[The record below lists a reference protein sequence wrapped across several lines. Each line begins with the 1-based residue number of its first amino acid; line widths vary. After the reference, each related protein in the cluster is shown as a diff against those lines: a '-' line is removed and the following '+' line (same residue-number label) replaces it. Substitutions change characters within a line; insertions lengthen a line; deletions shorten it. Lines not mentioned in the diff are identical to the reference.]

1 MTDEREEE
9 HFEEKPFLA
18 HLEDLRMTLFKI
30 IAATLA
36 GAVVC
41 FVLST
46 KIFSILKAPVRRHAT
61 IVSDESVTPPQ
72 EKKPPSPDA
81 TEDKRP
87 APIIVTGPLG
97 GLVML
102 ARDLVTYS
110 RETLSFLRRHARDL
124 ESPHTES
131 SQKKGPKPPYQSKGK
146 RPAVEKEKARPVVKF
161 IETGPAKGFVVV
173 FKTSF
178 LVGVGLTLP
187 LSLFF
192 LAQFVFPA
200 LTRKEKSYVT
210 PSFLIGGGLFAVGVL
225 FGYFITLPLGIKIF
239 LDWNHR
245 YGIANDWR
253 VSEYLSL
260 ATKLLIANGVM
271 FEMPLIL
278 TILVRLG
285 VLSVAALRR
294 KRKHA
299 IVIILFVAAI
309 LTPTVDGLTMMIVA
323 APMIVMYEAC
333 IWVSYLLMRKK
344 ARREKEEERKE
355 TYWEERKRIKR
366 AAKIEHEK
374 KEEKAKPTE
383 KAAESEGPGSPP
395 QDASEDRQ
403 HDDQSGQEKKPEE
416 EGHTQYD
423 FGSGTQPPGPEEK
436 SDWSDEKP
444 YREDN

>member
-1 MTDEREEE
+1 MTDEHEEE
-9 HFEEKPFLA
+9 HFEEKPFLE

-46 KIFSILKAPVRRHAT
+46 KIFYILKDPVRRYAE

-110 RETLSFLRRHARDL
+110 RETLSFLRRHEL
-124 ESPHTES
+124 ESPE
-131 SQKKGPKPPYQSKGK
+131 KKVAKPPPKDGGK
-146 RPAVEKEKARPVVKF
+146 RSAIEKEKARPVVKF

-178 LVGVGLTLP
+178 LCGVGLTLP

-210 PSFLIGGGLFAVGVL
+210 PSLLVGGGLFAVGVL
-225 FGYFITLPLGIKIF
+225 FGYFLTLPLGIKIF
-239 LDWNHR
+239 LEWNHR

-253 VSEYLSL
+253 VSEYLSI

-299 IVIILFVAAI
+299 IVIILFAAAI

-366 AAKIEHEK
+366 AAKIQHEK
-374 KEEKAKPTE
+374 KEQKAKSTE

-403 HDDQSGQEKKPEE
+403 QDDQSAQEKKPEE
-416 EGHTQYD
+416 GGPTQYD
-423 FGSGTQPPGPEEK
+423 LGSGTQPPGPEEK

-444 YREDN
+444 YREDD